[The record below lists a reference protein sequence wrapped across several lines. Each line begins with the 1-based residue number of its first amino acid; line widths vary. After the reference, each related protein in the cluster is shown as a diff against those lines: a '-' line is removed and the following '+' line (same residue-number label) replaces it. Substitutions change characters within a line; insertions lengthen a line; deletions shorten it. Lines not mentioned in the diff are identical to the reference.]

1 MSTIKITDQN
11 FEETIKEGITL
22 VDFWAEWCGPCKML
36 GPILEEVAD
45 ELPNVK
51 IAKLN
56 VDENPIMS
64 QKFGIRSIPTMITFK
79 DGELVDNITGA
90 LPKQLIINKLN
101 LYV

>member
-1 MSTIKITDQN
+1 MTIKITDQN

-36 GPILEEVAD
+36 GPVLEKVAE
-45 ELPNVK
+45 ELPSVK

-56 VDENPIMS
+56 VDENPVMS
-64 QKFGIRSIPTMITFK
+64 AKFGIRSIPTMLTFK
-79 DGELVDNITGA
+79 DGEMVDGIMGA
-90 LPKQLIINKLN
+90 LPKHVIINKLK

>member
-36 GPILEEVAD
+36 GPVLEKVAD